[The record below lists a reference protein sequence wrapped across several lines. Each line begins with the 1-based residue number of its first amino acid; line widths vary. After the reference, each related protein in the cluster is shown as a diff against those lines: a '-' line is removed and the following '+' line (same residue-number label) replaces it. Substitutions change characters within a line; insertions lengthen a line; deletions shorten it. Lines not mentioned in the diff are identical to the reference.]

1 MRLEEWE
8 KPHSKLAFSVLVRIY
23 QKKLLTN
30 VDLEKLVET
39 NDAWIVE
46 RTGIRHRHIAAD
58 GEYTS
63 DVWSRCRST
72 RDGSRR
78 YHSARSRRDHFL
90 YRER

>member
-1 MRLEEWE
+1 MSDSTKKHLSGKMGET
-8 KPHSKLAFSVLVRIY
+8 PFQTRILGTGSY
-23 QKKLLTN
+23 LPEKLLTN

-63 DVWSRCRST
+63 DVGLSRGLWPRA
-72 RDGSRR
+72 
-78 YHSARSRRDHFL
+78 ARWKL
-90 YRER
+90 PV